1 MITWWPI
8 VLHSLGGYPLIVAWL
23 VLGIVSVCLHELAHG
38 YAAIRV
44 GDRTPIYSGHM
55 TWDPSVHMGFNGIVM
70 LIFLG
75 LPTGFMPI
83 NPSAMRGR
91 SAPAFVAAA
100 GPVMNLAIAVVCIIV
115 AAMINRIAVSP
126 ATSSGALSF
135 LKITDPSATP
145 ADRAALF
152 FMIGAWLNI
161 ALAAF
166 NLLPIPPL
174 DGSRIVGTYSRK
186 YEEFFE
192 SEFGRLMALG
202 AFIIAWVFLS
212 QFVWDYAIQI
222 TVWLH
227 DHALT
232 VLRLI

>member
-8 VLHSLGGYPLIVAWL
+8 ALHALGGYPLIVAWL

-44 GDRTPIYSGHM
+44 GDRTPIHSGHM
-55 TWDPSVHMGFNGIVM
+55 TWDPSVHMGFNGILM

-83 NPSAMRGR
+83 NPNAMRGR

-100 GPVMNLAIAVVCIIV
+100 GPMMNIAIALLCIIL
-115 AAMINRIAVSP
+115 AATINRFALQSAPNSGAVSFAKIIDP
-126 ATSSGALSF
+126 A
-135 LKITDPSATP
+135 ATP
-145 ADRAALF
+145 AERAALF
-152 FMIGAWLNI
+152 FIIGAWLNI

-174 DGSRIVGTYSRK
+174 DGSRIVGTYSRR

-192 SEFGRLMALG
+192 SDFGRLMALG
-202 AFIIAWVFLS
+202 AFIIAWIFMS
-212 QFVWDYAIQI
+212 QFIWDYAIRI
-222 TVWLH
+222 TLWLH
-227 DHALT
+227 DLALT
-232 VLRLI
+232 VLKLI